1 MAELHTRGRGLF
13 HSVYS
18 RLMKIEENCVHTSY
32 SHVSQSIFRISA
44 FFSAMPA
51 ILNNPFSVA
60 FLGLTSLDD
69 TSKAKKFTPI
79 TAEEGLQGGKI

>member
-1 MAELHTRGRGLF
+1 
-13 HSVYS
+13 
-18 RLMKIEENCVHTSY
+18 
-32 SHVSQSIFRISA
+32 
-44 FFSAMPA
+44 MPA